1 MKLFRLICIF
11 LLAFL
16 VVACACTQDAVNPE
30 PKPVDDGP
38 EVHHFNIGI
47 DDVFYGDSRTIAQ
60 RLIPWNRNASQY
72 AIEHNSLYFYFMAGE
87 GTPVEGVGEKI
98 GDSCLVVFPDGKL
111 MLIDANQDGYT
122 AQLVANLKALGVT
135 HLDYVMISH
144 PHSDHYMALLNPE
157 GLTANFTIGKV
168 YYNGTG
174 NSGHTSISKLCTNKG
189 IPMEVLKEGDH
200 LEIGGVSIDVINP
213 TAAVSTS
220 SVSATEETNNSSI
233 CVFFT
238 YGDIKFLFTGD
249 MYKSGLSNLVSRYGN
264 SLKADFLKIPHHG
277 HSETSILASFA
288 QAVNADIALASSGVA
303 LNASVYDCY
312 ASVGTKVLG
321 DYMEGYI
328 VVHTD
333 GNKLEY
339 ETSRTRKTKYYEK
352 LDDPT
357 WSPVTADT
365 KVSDYATGAF
375 YEVSSIQELKEAI
388 TVGFTNIRLGADIR
402 LTDYST
408 TEPLVLNMTGVV
420 LDMDGFGFKGC
431 VSVVTDIANKGQTT
445 RCNLQFKG
453 SDFAILNGNFSKSVA
468 GGYVFQINPDDKD
481 PTKNTNIVLDGLV
494 SGDGGIDIHGSC
506 VTLRNC
512 NFNQPV
518 GNTKNFTTLMF
529 TDSYVVLESGTYRNK
544 SNYSYKRWLKL
555 FNSKAYVK
563 NNVDWDGTVLYS
575 VEDSML
581 LLQK

>member
-1 MKLFRLICIF
+1 MKLFRLIGVL

-16 VVACACTQDAVNPE
+16 LAACASSPQVTPQPSPDE
-30 PKPVDDGP
+30 GP

-87 GTPVEGVGEKI
+87 GTPVAGVGEKI
-98 GDSCLVVFPDGKL
+98 GDSCLVAFPNGQL

-122 AQLVANLKALGVT
+122 QQLVANLQALGVT

-168 YYNGTG
+168 YYNGTT
-174 NSGHTSISKLCTNKG
+174 NEGHTNISKLCTEKG

-213 TAAVSTS
+213 TAAVSAST
-220 SVSATEETNNSSI
+220 VSKTEETNNSSI

-238 YGDIKFLFTGD
+238 YGTKKFLFTGD
-249 MYKSGLSNLVSRYGN
+249 MYKSGLSALVTRYGN
-264 SLKADFLKIPHHG
+264 DLKADFVKIPHHG
-277 HSETSILASFA
+277 HSETSILSSFA

-303 LNASVYDCY
+303 LNVTVYECY

-321 DYMEGYI
+321 DHMDGYI

-333 GNKLEY
+333 GNTLEY
-339 ETSRTRKTKYYEK
+339 ETSRPRKTEYYAR

-357 WSPVTADT
+357 WSPVMSNT

-375 YEVSSIQELKEAI
+375 YEVTSIQELQEAI
-388 TVGFTNIRLGADIR
+388 MVGFTNIRLGADIR
-402 LTDYST
+402 LTDYTT

-445 RCNLQFKG
+445 RSNLQFKG
-453 SDFAILNGNFSKSVA
+453 SDFAILNGNFSKSIA
-468 GGYVFQINPDDKD
+468 GGYVFQINPDETD

-506 VTLRNC
+506 VTVRNC

-518 GNTKNFTTLMF
+518 GNTQNFTTLMF
-529 TDSYVVLESGTYRNK
+529 TNSYVVLESGTFKNV

-563 NNVDWDGTVLYS
+563 NGVEWDGSVLYS

-581 LLQK
+581 LLEK